1 MSAWKTHP
9 VGRARGAGLAG
20 PPGPGL
26 QPHGDRAG
34 KQVPTP
40 NTHIVGGLLEPGT
53 PASHPCPGKHTPQ
66 PLSAHLW
73 EWRCGATLTPER
85 TQPETTMHTH
95 SAPACARIMLPRSSP
110 PKPYRPRP
118 PALFQPGPS
127 GLLATSFGAP
137 FGASCRGQFSGRGSQ
152 LQAPLLESTWTS
164 HIPDRKPGEK
174 APLSG
179 GNSGQHLAAH
189 PALAGSLDSTRGPW
203 GGLPGGGSTSPWAR
217 PGHREQRA
225 QDGGG

>member
-95 SAPACARIMLPRSSP
+95 SAPACARIICCPE
-110 PKPYRPRP
+110 
-118 PALFQPGPS
+118 
-127 GLLATSFGAP
+127 
-137 FGASCRGQFSGRGSQ
+137 
-152 LQAPLLESTWTS
+152 APLLNPT
-164 HIPDRKPGEK
+164 DPGHPLYSSLGPADSWLHHLGPHLGPHVGDSFPGGDLSSRLPCWK
-174 APLSG
+174 APGLHTS
-179 GNSGQHLAAH
+179 QT
-189 PALAGSLDSTRGPW
+189 GSLERRPLSPAVTRDNIWQP
-203 GGLPGGGSTSPWAR
+203 TR
-217 PGHREQRA
+217 P
-225 QDGGG
+225 